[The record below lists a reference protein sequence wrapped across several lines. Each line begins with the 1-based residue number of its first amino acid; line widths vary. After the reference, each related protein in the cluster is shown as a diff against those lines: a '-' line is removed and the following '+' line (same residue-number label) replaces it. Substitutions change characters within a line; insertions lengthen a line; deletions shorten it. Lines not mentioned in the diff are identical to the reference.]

1 MEGCS
6 RKCGS
11 SFSTSKKILVSF
23 CNVCLNV
30 KSKMGSCFNLCFV
43 FQLVSWLLVSGLF
56 FFFLTVVRALF
67 QIYTLCVGQ
76 KIEYSVWRRKWIIY
90 ISCMRTWLSLS
101 LRIYALGNLS
111 KKKKSH
117 SFGFLLFIL
126 SYIILELSSPCRNM
140 GQGMYRI
147 LVAFPVNVFYVIL
160 LYKTPGFDS
169 MLKQLSGACDRWL
182 SVLCPLFAHVC

>member
-6 RKCGS
+6 RKYGS

-30 KSKMGSCFNLCFV
+30 KSKMGSSFNLCFV
-43 FQLVSWLLVSGLF
+43 FQLVSWLLVWGL

-90 ISCMRTWLSLS
+90 ISCTRTWLSLS

-111 KKKKSH
+111 KKKKKPQFWVSVIYIIVH
-117 SFGFLLFIL
+117 YFGAIL
-126 SYIILELSSPCRNM
+126 SMQKHGAVYVSYSCC
-140 GQGMYRI
+140 
-147 LVAFPVNVFYVIL
+147 FPSECFLCHFVI
-160 LYKTPGFDS
+160 
-169 MLKQLSGACDRWL
+169 
-182 SVLCPLFAHVC
+182 

>member
-1 MEGCS
+1 MSQCQ
-6 RKCGS
+6 
-11 SFSTSKKILVSF
+11 
-23 CNVCLNV
+23 V
-30 KSKMGSCFNLCFV
+30 KDGELFQSLLCFLV
-43 FQLVSWLLVSGLF
+43 GQLVAGLGAF

-117 SFGFLLFIL
+117 SFGVLLFIL
-126 SYIILELSSPCRNM
+126 SYIILELSSPCRNL
-140 GQGMYRI
+140 GQGMYHI

-169 MLKQLSGACDRWL
+169 MLKSLSGACDRWL

>member
-1 MEGCS
+1 MKGCS
-6 RKCGS
+6 RKYGS
-11 SFSTSKKILVSF
+11 SFSTSEKFLLPFVMCVSMLSQRWGVISIF
-23 CNVCLNV
+23 TL
-30 KSKMGSCFNLCFV
+30 FF
-43 FQLVSWLLVSGLF
+43 SWLVGCWFGGFS
-56 FFFLTVVRALF
+56 FFLTVVRALF

-111 KKKKSH
+111 KKKKNQKKRH

-126 SYIILELSSPCRNM
+126 LYIILELSSPCRNM
-140 GQGMYRI
+140 QQGMYRI

-169 MLKQLSGACDRWL
+169 MLK
-182 SVLCPLFAHVC
+182 